1 MSNLLLL
8 LLVKHF
14 TNSDKE
20 KLAFE
25 RESKRYNQKSAF
37 YGAVWSNDCT
47 ALFYS
52 TDLCLFFCDFA
63 FSPTKEQN
71 STFIRAPPLNLKSNY
86 FKINGGLFFEDFLY

>member
-37 YGAVWSNDCT
+37 YSAVWSNDCT
-47 ALFYS
+47 ALFCS
-52 TDLCLFFCDFA
+52 TDLYLFFCDFA
-63 FSPTKEQN
+63 FLPTKEQDCAK
-71 STFIRAPPLNLKSNY
+71 IRAPPH
-86 FKINGGLFFEDFLY
+86 

>member
-47 ALFYS
+47 VLLCS
-52 TDLCLFFCDFA
+52 TDLYLFFCDFA
-63 FSPTKEQN
+63 FLLIKEQN
-71 STFIRAPPLNLKSNY
+71 STACRKSLP
-86 FKINGGLFFEDFLY
+86 KGRLFLVSMV